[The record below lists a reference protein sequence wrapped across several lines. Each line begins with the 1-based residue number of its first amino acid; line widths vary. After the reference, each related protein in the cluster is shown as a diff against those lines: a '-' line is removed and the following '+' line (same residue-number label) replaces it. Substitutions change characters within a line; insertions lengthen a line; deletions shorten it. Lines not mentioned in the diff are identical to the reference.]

1 MPQELVGKVALVT
14 GSSRGIGKA
23 IALRLAGDGATVA
36 LNATKDTSETERA
49 IREAGG
55 SFGSYIADVSRSDQ
69 VVSLVETV
77 VADCGSI
84 DILVNNAGINRDT
97 LLLRISD
104 DDWDDV
110 LGTNLRGSFLCTR
123 AAVRHMIR
131 KRWGRILNMG
141 SVVGLRGNAG
151 QANYTAAKAGLVGFT
166 KSVAQEVASR
176 GVTANVIAPGFIET
190 DMTGKLTESQ
200 REQVRQHI
208 PAGRFG
214 SPEEVAEVVAF
225 LAGEEASY
233 ITGQV
238 VKVDG
243 GLALR

>member
-55 SFGSYIADVSRSDQ
+55 SCGSYIADVSRSDQ
-69 VVSLVETV
+69 VDSLVETV